1 MDINFIQKSL
11 KYKLSFYIIL
21 IIAFFGTSASF
32 LVFKYTQDIL
42 IEKEKQNIQF
52 LAIERAGK
60 IEQVFGDASRLAE
73 ITSDQSFVKDYLSGD
88 DSDRKLQKD
97 FVLNK
102 FITYDPQ
109 KAFSAI
115 YLMDAEGDTL
125 VSTDESSVGKNY
137 SFRDYFKE
145 AMLIGNYMDV
155 SIGVTSKKLGYY
167 FSHTVEDSEGETL
180 GVIVFKLKPEIAH
193 RLLFNIEENLDQ
205 KEIAIIDDYG
215 VIVYSNK
222 PENTYKSIVNLNSSD
237 LESIEKRKRF
247 NGIDIE
253 SFDLGI
259 FKDDLLHIDIL
270 STYNIKKGEKNLFS
284 TLARIDK
291 LPFFVYTEG
300 SQKNL
305 AQTISNIPY
314 ILAMLVGGFAIS
326 AIILI
331 YIAVSISLKPLVHI
345 NKIVELFVSGNLDS
359 RVKVTTKD
367 EVGKLGKGFNDLVD
381 KLQGEIQDVEVKVDK
396 RTEQLEVI
404 NKSMV
409 GRELKMVELKKEI
422 LNLKNK
428 LKKYE

>member
-359 RVKVTTKD
+359 RVKGTT
-367 EVGKLGKGFNDLVD
+367 
-381 KLQGEIQDVEVKVDK
+381 
-396 RTEQLEVI
+396 
-404 NKSMV
+404 
-409 GRELKMVELKKEI
+409 
-422 LNLKNK
+422 
-428 LKKYE
+428 